1 MAKRKKQTA
10 EQNLIRGTVLI
21 VEDDEPVRRALAS
34 ILSEEGY
41 TVLQTASAEEALA
54 TLKQQKPPVDVILCD
69 IKLPRISGMELLEQL
84 REDYPSIPVIVIT
97 GHGSEELA
105 FEAARKGAY
114 DYLSK
119 PIDLNRLL
127 VSIRNAI
134 ERSALVKEVTAL
146 RQKLQGTGEVEFIG
160 GSPAINKIKELVL
173 RVAPT
178 DVTVLIEGESGV
190 GKELVARLIHLNS
203 PRGEGPFVAVNCGA
217 IPSELVESELFG
229 HEKGAFTSAVREH
242 MGRFEQAHGG
252 TLFLD
257 EIGEMPPAVQVKLLR
272 AIEEKK
278 IYRVGGEKPIEV
290 NVRLISATNKDLQKA
305 VQEGRFRLDLLHRIN
320 TITIRIP
327 PLRERVEDI
336 PVLAEYFLHQLSAR
350 HGIPLKTLSPQA
362 MELLCSL
369 PWKGNV
375 RELRNAI
382 ERLLILVDANTI
394 SADDVRRYVAQ

>member
-1 MAKRKKQTA
+1 MAKHRKQPA
-10 EQNLIRGTVLI
+10 EKDTVRPTILI

-41 TVLQTASAEEALA
+41 VVWQVGSAEEALS
-54 TLKQQKPPVDVILCD
+54 TLEQQKTAIDVVLCD
-69 IKLPRISGMELLEQL
+69 LKLPRISGMELLEQL
-84 REDYPSIPVIVIT
+84 HEKYPSIPVIVIT
-97 GHGSEELA
+97 GHGSEEVA

-119 PIDLNRLL
+119 PVDLNRLL
-127 VSIRNAI
+127 VSVRNAI
-134 ERSALVKEVTAL
+134 ERSALVREVTIL
-146 RQKLQGTGEVEFIG
+146 RKRLQGTGEVEFIG
-160 GSPAINKIKELVL
+160 VSPALHHIRELVL

-178 DVTVLIEGESGV
+178 DVNVLIEGESGV
-190 GKELVARLIHLNS
+190 GKEVVARLIHLNS
-203 PRGEGPFVAVNCGA
+203 PRREGPFVAVNCGA

-242 MGRFEQAHGG
+242 MGKFEQAQGG

-257 EIGEMPPAVQVKLLR
+257 EIGEMPLAVQVKLLR

-290 NVRLISATNKDLQKA
+290 NVRLISATNQDLQRA

-327 PLRERVEDI
+327 PLRERPEDI
-336 PVLAEYFLHQLSAR
+336 PVLAEHFLRQLSEK
-350 HGIPLKTLSPQA
+350 HGIPRKVLSPEA

-382 ERLLILVDANTI
+382 ERLLILVDGDTI